1 MQLLV
6 NLRDM
11 FFTIKNEKH
20 LLTAD
25 EQITLRSI
33 ARLFNDQ
40 VNQGKSL
47 SLSPKAEK
55 EFTRLYDKVTF
66 K

>member
-1 MQLLV
+1 MKLLI

-11 FFTIKNEKH
+11 FFAIKDKKD
-20 LLTAD
+20 LLTTD
-25 EQITLRSI
+25 EQITFGSI

-40 VNQGKSL
+40 TRQGRSICL
-47 SLSPKAEK
+47 APKAEK

-66 K
+66 